1 MDEML
6 SNDKNNGDFTV
17 DQLWG
22 HSIVWRCRLALVQGN
37 EVQKDN
43 RFLKLSIAASPFQLD
58 MGEREKPT
66 HIILSGSDSTNT
78 AHKRRLVMSRLLLDN
93 ARASECY
100 RSLDRRSRGH
110 SLLISASRV
119 TWPFSRNQ
127 VQGAQL

>member
-1 MDEML
+1 M
-6 SNDKNNGDFTV
+6 
-17 DQLWG
+17 
-22 HSIVWRCRLALVQGN
+22 ALVQGN
-37 EVQKDN
+37 EVQRDN

-78 AHKRRLVMSRLLLDN
+78 AHKEEPVMSRLLLDN

-100 RSLDRRSRGH
+100 RSLDRRSPGQP
-110 SLLISASRV
+110 LPISATRV

-127 VQGAQL
+127 VKGAQV